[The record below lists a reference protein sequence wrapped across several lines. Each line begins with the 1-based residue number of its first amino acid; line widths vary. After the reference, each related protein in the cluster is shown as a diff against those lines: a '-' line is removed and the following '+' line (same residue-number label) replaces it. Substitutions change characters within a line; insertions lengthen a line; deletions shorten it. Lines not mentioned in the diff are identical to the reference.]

1 MAVIEHLV
9 VRVPVA
15 GQRRYLSADAEV
27 WTAMLA
33 RQPGFAGKEI
43 WADEDDPECLHLII
57 RWASREDWDAIPK
70 PLLEATEAAFQAAIG
85 GAFPVESCTAHRT
98 LV

>member
-15 GQRRYLSADAEV
+15 GQRRYLAADTEV

-33 RQPGFAGKEI
+33 ARPGFEGKEI

-57 RWASREDWDAIPK
+57 RWSSREAWDAVPR
-70 PLLEATEAAFQAAIG
+70 PLLDATEAAFRAAIG
-85 GAFPVESCTAHRT
+85 GTFAIESCTAHHT
-98 LV
+98 LT